1 MKSCVVVSPQDRTP
15 SHKQETVAKRSSK
28 TYAVKSLPT
37 CDTHRPPQEGPLHTI
52 AARPTLYGSADAF
65 KSLVSAGCS
74 NNDSHKDITTIN
86 AFIKH
91 IISNFSATNY
101 NIIQWPKE

>member
-1 MKSCVVVSPQDRTP
+1 MKSCAVVSPQDRTP

-28 TYAVKSLPT
+28 SYAVKSLPT

-52 AARPTLYGSADAF
+52 AARPTLYGSAEAF
-65 KSLVSAGCS
+65 KSLD
-74 NNDSHKDITTIN
+74 NDSHKDITTIN

-91 IISNFSATNY
+91 IISNFSATND